1 MSQYIVYI
9 ERVSIVG
16 LFYWRQDYRYVYND
30 IDSHLGP
37 LLTLFQNDPDRSRY
51 FFQLLSQDSRIRLS
65 LKEDGTFFFR
75 DNFCERERE
84 SVYILSKKVRLRQD
98 RENGKG

>member
-1 MSQYIVYI
+1 MSQYIYIYI

-16 LFYWRQDYRYVYND
+16 LFYWRQDYRYVCND

-65 LKEDGTFFFR
+65 LKEDGTFFFFEIIFAR
-75 DNFCERERE
+75 EKER
-84 SVYILSKKVRLRQD
+84 VYIYSLEESATPTRS
-98 RENGKG
+98 